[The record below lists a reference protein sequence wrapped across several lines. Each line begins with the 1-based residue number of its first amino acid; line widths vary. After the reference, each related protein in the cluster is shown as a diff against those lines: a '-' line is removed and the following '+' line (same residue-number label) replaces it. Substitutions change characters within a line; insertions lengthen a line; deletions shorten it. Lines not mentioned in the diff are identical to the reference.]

1 MQLDTLCVGDK
12 LTLELEDWEGLSVP
26 HVVGDVLIVGDV
38 ELVPQSVPLA
48 LPE

>member
-1 MQLDTLCVGDK
+1 MQFDVLCVGDK
-12 LTLELEDWEGLSVP
+12 LTLELEEWEVLSVP
-26 HVVGDVLIVGDV
+26 HVVEDVLTVGDV